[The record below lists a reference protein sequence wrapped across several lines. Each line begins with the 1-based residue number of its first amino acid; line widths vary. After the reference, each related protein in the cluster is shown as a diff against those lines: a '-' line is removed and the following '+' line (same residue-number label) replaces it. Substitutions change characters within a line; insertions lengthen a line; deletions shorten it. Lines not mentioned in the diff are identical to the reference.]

1 MREIKLESNLNNLTF
16 EFLYIK
22 MGKGGDVNEFKPPKG
37 YYSRWMCLSRLWKDT
52 QHVVLALG
60 YV

>member
-37 YYSRWMCLSRLWKDT
+37 YYSR
-52 QHVVLALG
+52 
-60 YV
+60 